1 MESPECQSPVTSF
14 SNLNFRI
21 RQIGS
26 SLAWQSETKQLVLWS
41 LTGQEFGIH
50 FGIIILRDII
60 NRYICAE
67 SADQSIL
74 LDVCTSI
81 WKVPH
86 GIRAN
91 KGADQLRHRVEL
103 NSSTERSG
111 EPNKPSE
118 PANLTHSSFEHLRWL
133 THSHSG
139 TAFAIPF
146 TCCHMS
152 ILNFVN
158 KKNKKM
164 RNTSK

>member
-1 MESPECQSPVTSF
+1 M
-14 SNLNFRI
+14 
-21 RQIGS
+21 
-26 SLAWQSETKQLVLWS
+26 
-41 LTGQEFGIH
+41 TGQEFGIQ

-74 LDVCTSI
+74 LDVCRSI

-152 ILNFVN
+152 ICLHRGFLVA
-158 KKNKKM
+158 KYTWRLLPKVSSPLTKWCRDHM
-164 RNTSK
+164 LQ